1 MPRLILMAATAALL
15 ATPALAQTI
24 QTPPN
29 TAGHASPGTPG
40 VVTRQPGSTGAEDA
54 ATISPTG
61 RPQDG
66 AAPDSAAGGNAGQPS
81 RTGSTGSGGSSAG
94 NGGGG

>member
-1 MPRLILMAATAALL
+1 MPKLIFLAATAAIL

-24 QTPPN
+24 QTPTNMTGNAPPGA
-29 TAGHASPGTPG
+29 AG
-40 VVTRQPGSTGAEDA
+40 VITRQPGSTGAEEA

-61 RPQDG
+61 RPQDA
-66 AAPDSAAGGNAGQPS
+66 AAPNSAAGGNAGQPS
-81 RTGSTGSGGSSAG
+81 RTGSTGSGGGSAG